1 MTYDEWAD
9 EYLKSAKST
18 ELKIKE
24 CERKMKGCRNTRLL
38 FVYRKKLDVL
48 CDMYDDCMYTAG
60 VLRRRADSLRR
71 RGLDKLITV

>member
-9 EYLKSAKST
+9 EYLKSAKAT

-24 CERKMKGCRNTRLL
+24 YERKMKGCRNTRLL
-38 FVYRKKLDVL
+38 FVYRKKLDTL
-48 CDMYDDCMYTAG
+48 CDMYD
-60 VLRRRADSLRR
+60 RRRADSLRR

>member
-38 FVYRKKLDVL
+38 FVYSKKLDAL

>member
-24 CERKMKGCRNTRLL
+24 CERKMKGCRN
-38 FVYRKKLDVL
+38 
-48 CDMYDDCMYTAG
+48 CMTTVCILPVSFGAGLTA
-60 VLRRRADSLRR
+60 
-71 RGLDKLITV
+71 